1 MEDFEYQGQTVYA
14 SRLGYRITERFVHT
28 NFGKVFDYPTAVFD
42 EAMLKPE
49 TQDLDSFVDGVNNV
63 YEAQQRVAQLYF
75 QDGSIMDACP
85 PLKALIHIMANGSFE
100 GKLIT
105 DPAIRSMFT
114 YDYLLQSAWYKE
126 RLTIKQQRDA
136 LLWQQHRDYILQR
149 MSETEETD
157 SLHQTLS
164 DKLAVSVR
172 MLDEVS
178 CLSYLAGLQGT
189 LGADWIHRSD
199 V

>member
-1 MEDFEYQGQTVYA
+1 
-14 SRLGYRITERFVHT
+14 
-28 NFGKVFDYPTAVFD
+28 
-42 EAMLKPE
+42 
-49 TQDLDSFVDGVNNV
+49 
-63 YEAQQRVAQLYF
+63 
-75 QDGSIMDACP
+75 
-85 PLKALIHIMANGSFE
+85 MANGSFE